1 MNKIFNWGIA
11 LLLPGLVCCGSSKKV
26 QDVPEEIYACPMP
39 GEPGWEDE
47 PVSQKSDVRS
57 QMSEVKTDTVVMN
70 DTTTNKIN

>member
-1 MNKIFNWGIA
+1 MNRLLNGLIA
-11 LLLPGLVCCGSSKKV
+11 LMLPAMVGCGTAKV

-57 QMSEVKTDTVVMN
+57 QMSEVKTDTIVMN